1 MLLANQL
8 DAVLRDLLPRDQH
21 TLLPEPYHP
30 HAPLLRDAELVTE
43 PSAVRCIAAHICAPK
58 CWQIVMLVFCGP
70 KVIARAERLQ
80 SADMRDAFSDMCT
93 VASAVTVQRGLQDGW

>member
-30 HAPLLRDAELVTE
+30 HAPLLRDAGLITE
-43 PSAVRCIAAHICAPK
+43 PSAVRYIAAQGCTAKHWHIDIHVFCCLRAVARA
-58 CWQIVMLVFCGP
+58 VMLLTDD
-70 KVIARAERLQ
+70 IW
-80 SADMRDAFSDMCT
+80 DAFT
-93 VASAVTVQRGLQDGW
+93 NIGT